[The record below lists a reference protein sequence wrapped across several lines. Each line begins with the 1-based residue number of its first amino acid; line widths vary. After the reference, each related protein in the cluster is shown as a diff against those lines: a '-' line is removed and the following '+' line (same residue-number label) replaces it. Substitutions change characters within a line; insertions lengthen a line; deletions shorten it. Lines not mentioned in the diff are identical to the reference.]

1 MNIKHFTL
9 FLLTGL
15 MLSGCNTQMPTASC
29 SSPETQK
36 LLATL
41 LTRQAQKLTV
51 AKRDDQ
57 YEGSTLFGAV
67 KVNMLLAQLQI
78 AVANVKMT
86 QEDSNSR
93 QSFCTGVLQV
103 TVPKAILADVD
114 YVRDALGQPTI
125 AQFASQLNIEISH
138 NVFSQNVDYHA
149 EYTLQPNGGGKDLH
163 VGFKNEAWVHLL
175 DEIATSALLKP
186 TLNEQEAGSIL
197 LSQCK

>member
-15 MLSGCNTQMPTASC
+15 MLSGCNTQIPTASC

-67 KVNMLLAQLQI
+67 KVNTLLAQLQI
-78 AVANVKMT
+78 AVANVKMN

-114 YVRDALGQPTI
+114 YVRDAL
-125 AQFASQLNIEISH
+125 
-138 NVFSQNVDYHA
+138 
-149 EYTLQPNGGGKDLH
+149 
-163 VGFKNEAWVHLL
+163 
-175 DEIATSALLKP
+175 
-186 TLNEQEAGSIL
+186 
-197 LSQCK
+197 